1 MDNSETFKSLICIY
15 QKGNLAESL
24 PKEIITWCYPLNN
37 IFVLLGSIF
46 SSPAWYTR
54 CLCQILLTLYLEI
67 HKWLEVFW
75 NILFCYLLLWFSC
88 SVVSDTFA
96 APWTAALQAPLW
108 DLPGE
113 NFGVGYCALLQGFLP
128 TLGWNLHLLRWQA
141 SSLPLSHQGSPCFAF
156 SGFSNNVFM
165 FTPIKFI
172 FKRIYQIFSMVRK
185 FDQPVGWEISF
196 IRRWYWT

>member
-75 NILFCYLLLWFSC
+75 NILFCYLLLWCSC

-96 APWTAALQAPLW
+96 APWTAALQAPLS
-108 DLPGE
+108 
-113 NFGVGYCALLQGFLP
+113 V
-128 TLGWNLHLLRWQA
+128 
-141 SSLPLSHQGSPCFAF
+141 GSPRREFWSGLLCPPPGVLTNSGMEPASPSLAGKFFTTEPPGKPVLCF
-156 SGFSNNVFM
+156 
-165 FTPIKFI
+165 
-172 FKRIYQIFSMVRK
+172 
-185 FDQPVGWEISF
+185 
-196 IRRWYWT
+196 